1 MKNLLYKEFGLAIHP
16 LWFLMLL
23 FGSLLMIPKWLFLI
37 ALMYLLWIAVP
48 NIFVSCKA
56 QNDILFTVMLPVR
69 KKDVVKARVIS
80 IALLEVLQILVA
92 AVFAVLHMKLY
103 GSGNYLLDPN
113 YAFFGIALVMYGVF
127 NIIFFPM
134 FYKTAYKIGIP
145 ATAASVAVVIFSAV
159 IEFAVLAVP
168 ALRVLDG
175 MEHTDIQLMTLA
187 GGIIVFVLMNMT
199 AYAISAKR
207 FECVDI

>member
-23 FGSLLMIPKWLFLI
+23 LGALLMIPKWLFLI

-48 NIFVSCKA
+48 NIFLSCKA

-80 IALLEVLQILVA
+80 IVLLEVLQILA
-92 AVFAVLHMKLY
+92 TAVFAVLHMKVY
-103 GSGNYLLDPN
+103 GPGNFLLDPN
-113 YAFFGIALVMYGVF
+113 YAFFGIAFVMYGVF
-127 NIIFFPM
+127 NITFFPM
-134 FYKTAYKIGIP
+134 LYKTAYKIAIP
-145 ATAASVAVVIFSAV
+145 TIAASVAVLIFATLC
-159 IEFAVLAVP
+159 EFAVLVLP
-168 ALRVLDG
+168 PLRVLDG
-175 MEHTDIQLMTLA
+175 MAHVDLQLWTLV
-187 GGIIVFVLMNMT
+187 GGFTLFVLMNMA

-207 FECVDI
+207 FERVDL